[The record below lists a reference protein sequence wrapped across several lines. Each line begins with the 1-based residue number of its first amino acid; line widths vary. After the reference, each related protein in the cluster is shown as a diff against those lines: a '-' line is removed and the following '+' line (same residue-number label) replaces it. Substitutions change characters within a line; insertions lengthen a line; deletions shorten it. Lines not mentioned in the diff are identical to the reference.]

1 MASVW
6 LCMFN
11 VVKHIDD
18 MFAIVKNKVLE
29 QVVGIFIQRAVWTT
43 ENAAILLTETLV
55 CACYVVLETIG
66 FALVG
71 KLQVISNG
79 GKVIQYDF
87 YIAILIAVVFGAVLL
102 KVGRENFVD
111 RIFAHNAAKLHKII
125 ETQ

>member
-1 MASVW
+1 MID
-6 LCMFN
+6 F
-11 VVKHIDD
+11 VKHIYDV
-18 MFAIVKNKVLE
+18 FAIIKHKVLY

-55 CACYVVLETIG
+55 CACYVVLETIC

-79 GKVIQYDF
+79 GKVIQDDF
-87 YIAILIAVVFGAVLL
+87 NVAILVAVVSSAVLL
-102 KVGRENFVD
+102 EVWRENRID
-111 RIFAHNAAKLHKII
+111 WIFAHNAAKLHKIS